1 MNECIKTK
9 YEHFISLGYF
19 CSVALELERYGL
31 RDGSYPF
38 DWCISDIKGVFELI
52 NNNFESYT
60 DYNLLEQNSK
70 EHNHYRNKKY
80 NVQFFHDFD
89 EYTPLENQMHYFVKK
104 YERRIKRFY
113 KSISDPTLFV
123 RYISSENMA
132 FGKKSEELAWLEDNY
147 EYIISTLKK
156 FNSKNEI
163 IFISNT
169 DLVSDKIKIFYVQK
183 DDEDVV
189 ARKPFEKNVQLTEL
203 MDNIDYP
210 KRIENLN
217 VYNKKQKIK
226 NNLINRANNKLKRF
240 LKKLFFKE
248 YIHFEQYK

>member
-80 NVQFFHDFD
+80 NVQF
-89 EYTPLENQMHYFVKK
+89 
-104 YERRIKRFY
+104 
-113 KSISDPTLFV
+113 
-123 RYISSENMA
+123 
-132 FGKKSEELAWLEDNY
+132 
-147 EYIISTLKK
+147 
-156 FNSKNEI
+156 
-163 IFISNT
+163 
-169 DLVSDKIKIFYVQK
+169 
-183 DDEDVV
+183 
-189 ARKPFEKNVQLTEL
+189 
-203 MDNIDYP
+203 
-210 KRIENLN
+210 
-217 VYNKKQKIK
+217 
-226 NNLINRANNKLKRF
+226 
-240 LKKLFFKE
+240 
-248 YIHFEQYK
+248 